1 MPTVDISTE
10 VAVIGAG
17 SVGIAVAYYLAR
29 KHGCRNIVIIDPRDP
44 MSLTSA
50 QSGENYRNW
59 WPHPVMTAFTDDS
72 IALLEDI
79 ASETGNRINMTRRG
93 YALITRRSQPDDLI
107 EDLFRGYGSEA
118 EQLVRF
124 HTGAGSHSMYQ
135 PPASSAW
142 EGAPGGIDVLQ
153 DKALIRQTFP
163 AYADDVATILHVRR
177 AGSISGQQLGQF
189 MLEYIKANGGRL
201 IRGDV
206 TAIETGSPLTLRIA
220 TPEGHKTLSAE
231 KVVNAAGPF
240 LKDVADMVGENLGV
254 SCVYQQKIAFEDR
267 EGIVPRDL
275 PFTIDLDEQTLS
287 WTDEEREILSEDPET
302 ARLTQMMQGGI
313 HCRPDGAEDGK
324 WIKLGWAFNH
334 KPSDPHGPEPIDT
347 QFPDIVLRGA
357 SRLQP
362 GLATYIGKLPRGAH
376 HYGGYYAM
384 TEENWPL
391 IGPMRTPG
399 MFVAGALSGFGTMA
413 ACISGELCAD
423 WMVDKP
429 KAPYA
434 HMLAPSRYADS
445 NIMAELKAQASRG
458 HL

>member
-1 MPTVDISTE
+1 MPTQDASAEI
-10 VAVIGAG
+10 AVIGAG

-29 KHGCRNIVIIDPRDP
+29 KHGYRNIVIIDPRDP

-59 WPHPVMTAFTDDS
+59 WPHPVMTAFTNDS
-72 IALLEDI
+72 IALMEEI
-79 ASETGNRINMTRRG
+79 ASETGNRISMTRRG
-93 YALITRRSQPDDLI
+93 YALITRREQPDDLI
-107 EDLFRGYGSEA
+107 EDLFRGYGSDA
-118 EQLVRF
+118 EKLIRF
-124 HTGAGSHSMYQ
+124 HRGVGAHTSYR
-135 PPASSAW
+135 PATSSAW
-142 EGAPGGIDVLQ
+142 ESAPDGVDVLQ
-153 DKALIRQTFP
+153 DKALIRQTSP
-163 AYADDVATILHVRR
+163 AYADDVGTVLHVRR

-189 MLEYIKANGGRL
+189 MLEYIKAHGGRL
-201 IRGDV
+201 LRGKV
-206 TAIETGSPLTLRIA
+206 IAIDTGSPLLLRVA
-220 TPEGHKTLSAE
+220 TSEGHQTHSAE

-240 LKDVADMVGENLGV
+240 LKDIGALVGENIDV

-267 EGIVPRDL
+267 EGVVPRDL
-275 PFTIDLDEQTLS
+275 PFTIDLDGQALS
-287 WTDEEREILSEDPET
+287 WTEEERQILADDPAT
-302 ARLTQMMQGGI
+302 AKLTQMMQGGI

-334 KPSDPHGPEPIDT
+334 SPSDPHGPEPIDA

-362 GLATYIGKLPRGAH
+362 GLSAYIGKLPRGAH
-376 HYGGYYAM
+376 HYGGYYTM

-391 IGPMRTPG
+391 IGPMNTPG

-423 WMVDKP
+423 WIADKP
-429 KAPYA
+429 TAPYA
-434 HMLAPSRYADS
+434 HMLVPSRHS
-445 NIMAELKAQASRG
+445 NPSIMAELKSQGSRG